1 MMGIKWMK
9 RAINYFLVKK
19 VYKMICYI
27 CNNNFDY
34 LPETTITIEGENKE
48 KKLNICEDC
57 ILGIVQ
63 SGLTKKIIFDEE

>member
-1 MMGIKWMK
+1 
-9 RAINYFLVKK
+9 
-19 VYKMICYI
+19 MICCI
-27 CNNNFDY
+27 CNNNFDD
-34 LPETTITIEGENKE
+34 LPETTITIEGKNKE